1 MKNKKVV
8 GLIVFLVALS
18 IIILI
23 SISTNSYGAEL
34 TPTQDQYMELK
45 LVSTSPVD
53 GQGTQA
59 ILELWSYNLDFKG
72 VDVRFSYDN
81 TKLNPSNINTNI
93 LTNETD
99 CFTFENG
106 FGGFLEM
113 FEIDEAEPNVLRHI
127 IALNPILDGEG
138 NPTYESTNA
147 YLKND
152 PITGDYVDSTGG
164 VLIGRL
170 SFKVEE
176 GANLDETTFSL
187 ETSATNS
194 PLTGVKIANTA
205 EDYYSNQSVFRFT
218 MILKGTVTGIIE
230 TYNSLGIHRANIKAY
245 PSGTI
250 DWENLNGHD
259 TLDLITPSGTIITND
274 DGSYSLELIE
284 GKYDILIDKHG
295 YLDDIYTN
303 VSITGNTIIDL
314 GLKELIAGDIN
325 KDGFIELEDMDKFY
339 QNYGLTSL
347 DNNFED
353 GLDFTEDTMI
363 ELEDMDIFYRNYG
376 LQKIILNKEEE

>member
-18 IIILI
+18 IILLI

-59 ILELWSYNLDFKG
+59 ILELWSYNLEFKG

-93 LTNETD
+93 LTTETD
-99 CFTFENG
+99 CFAFENG

-127 IALNPILDGEG
+127 LALNPILDGEG
-138 NPTYESTNA
+138 NPTYQSTNA

-152 PITGDYVDSTGG
+152 PVTGDYVDTAGG

-187 ETSATNS
+187 VTSATNS
-194 PLTGVKIANTA
+194 PLTGVKIAKTT

-218 MILKGTVTGIIE
+218 MILKGTVSGNIE
-230 TYNSLGIHRANIKAY
+230 THNSLGIYKATIKAY
-245 PSGTI
+245 PSGTV
-250 DWENLNGHD
+250 DWVNLVGH
-259 TLDLITPSGTIITND
+259 TSLDLITPSGTIITND
-274 DGSYSLELIE
+274 DGTYSLELLE
-284 GKYDILIDKHG
+284 GKYDILIDKRG
-295 YLDDIYTN
+295 YLDHIYTN
-303 VSITGNTIIDL
+303 VDVVKNTDVDL
-314 GLKELIAGDIN
+314 GIKQLVPGDIN
-325 KDGFIELEDMDKFY
+325 KDGIIEFEDIVTLMNNYGIALGNENYDIGLDYTEDDVTEFEDIVIFY
-339 QNYGLTSL
+339 QNYDSRK
-347 DNNFED
+347 E
-353 GLDFTEDTMI
+353 
-363 ELEDMDIFYRNYG
+363 
-376 LQKIILNKEEE
+376 IINKE